1 MSKMIAVCGS
11 PDSGKTVTALKLAQ
25 AVYEET
31 KKRVLF
37 FSPDLLTPAMGYI
50 FPNCSESDLYSVGC
64 ALDQTDICAE
74 DVIRRIVTVRTMM
87 NFGYLGFKAGE
98 NMHTYP
104 RPTAD
109 KVTQLFSCMREIADY
124 VIVDCV
130 SDPAD
135 LISAMAGAEADAVTL
150 IVSPDIKCMTYYASG
165 EAQSA
170 ANGGRAVKVMN
181 IKEKDMYLPTEEA
194 AAHFK
199 DVSVTLPYS
208 WRLKKQTYTGT
219 LSELLSDA
227 KYKAGIVKLVKAVI

>member
-25 AVYEET
+25 EIYEET
-31 KKRVLF
+31 KKRALF

-74 DVIRRIVTVRTMM
+74 DVIRRIVTVKAMI

-109 KVTQLFSCMREIADY
+109 KVTELFSCMKEIADY

-130 SDPAD
+130 SDTAD
-135 LISAMAGAEADAVTL
+135 LISTMARADADTVAL
-150 IVSPDIKCMTYYASG
+150 IVSPDIKCMTYYASC
-165 EAQSA
+165 EAHLTA
-170 ANGGRAVKVMN
+170 PGGRAVKVMN
-181 IKEKDMYLPTEEA
+181 IKEKDMYLPTEEV

-208 WRLKKQTYTGT
+208 WKLKKQTYTGT
-219 LSELLSDA
+219 LPEVLSDPKYRAEIA
-227 KYKAGIVKLVKAVI
+227 KLAKVVL